1 MLQFGLFHSGAIH
14 RTLFCA
20 FREAS
25 PSFGNRV
32 IMDGL
37 TFFCCLKLWL
47 VPDNKNNPH
56 EHKTKDFC
64 TANVLRCRRTGG
76 GICPNTPSPTDKND
90 TALVTFGDEK
100 GSNGGKTTIRLNF
113 IVIRISL
120 EMLNRLSFN
129 VSICD
134 IATIF

>member
-1 MLQFGLFHSGAIH
+1 MTG
-14 RTLFCA
+14 
-20 FREAS
+20 REAA
-25 PSFGNRV
+25 FAR
-32 IMDGL
+32 I
-37 TFFCCLKLWL
+37 
-47 VPDNKNNPH
+47 
-56 EHKTKDFC
+56 
-64 TANVLRCRRTGG
+64 LRRRQ
-76 GICPNTPSPTDKND
+76 IKND

-100 GSNGGKTTIRLNF
+100 GSNGEKTTIRLNF

>member
-1 MLQFGLFHSGAIH
+1 MIMTG
-14 RTLFCA
+14 
-20 FREAS
+20 REAA
-25 PSFGNRV
+25 FAR
-32 IMDGL
+32 I
-37 TFFCCLKLWL
+37 
-47 VPDNKNNPH
+47 
-56 EHKTKDFC
+56 
-64 TANVLRCRRTGG
+64 LRRRQ
-76 GICPNTPSPTDKND
+76 IKND

>member
-1 MLQFGLFHSGAIH
+1 MIMTG
-14 RTLFCA
+14 
-20 FREAS
+20 REAA
-25 PSFGNRV
+25 FAR
-32 IMDGL
+32 I
-37 TFFCCLKLWL
+37 
-47 VPDNKNNPH
+47 
-56 EHKTKDFC
+56 
-64 TANVLRCRRTGG
+64 LRRRQ
-76 GICPNTPSPTDKND
+76 IKND

-100 GSNGGKTTIRLNF
+100 GSNGEKTTIRLNF